1 MRGQRKK
8 RKKTK
13 RIYGRTNR
21 RSRRQLDG
29 FLNHYDFPYAG
40 RGMINE
46 VAKVAPSVI
55 KVAINDINNIATDR
69 KNQIISQDGKKVE
82 RVPPKMLRGAIKD
95 VYKMPKFEAKLF
107 NEFVFIPNIKPL
119 MTSLFHLF
127 IHPIK
132 MNTYGIFK
140 QTYLTYSI

>member
-21 RSRRQLDG
+21 KRRRQFDG

-40 RGMINE
+40 RDVINE
-46 VAKVAPSVI
+46 AAKVAPGVI

-69 KNQIISQDGKKVE
+69 KNQIISQGGKKVE
-82 RVPPKMLRGAIKD
+82 RVLPKMLRGAIKD
-95 VYKMPKFEAKLF
+95 VYKTPKFEAKIF

-119 MTSLFHLF
+119 MICLFHLF
-127 IHPIK
+127 IYPVK
-132 MNTYGIFK
+132 MNI
-140 QTYLTYSI
+140 

>member
-1 MRGQRKK
+1 MDVQTEDVGGNLMVFLTITTIPMQAETWLMKQQK
-8 RKKTK
+8 LPPVWE
-13 RIYGRTNR
+13 
-21 RSRRQLDG
+21 RS
-29 FLNHYDFPYAG
+29 
-40 RGMINE
+40 
-46 VAKVAPSVI
+46 
-55 KVAINDINNIATDR
+55 AINDINNIATDR
-69 KNQIISQDGKKVE
+69 KNQIISQGGKKVE

-95 VYKMPKFEAKLF
+95 VYKTPKFEAKLF

-140 QTYLTYSI
+140 QAYLTYSI